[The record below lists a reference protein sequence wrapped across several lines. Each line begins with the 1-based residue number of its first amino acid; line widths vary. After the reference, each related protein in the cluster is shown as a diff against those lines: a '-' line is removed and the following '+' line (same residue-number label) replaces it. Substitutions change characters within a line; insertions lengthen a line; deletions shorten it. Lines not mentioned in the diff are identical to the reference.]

1 MFSDDGESMTSP
13 PTMRHEP
20 SDSGVGQWRDMIG
33 GQGYVVWRPL
43 ELLYWLMS
51 IGHHHHISRRTS
63 RHKPPFASVGSALHP
78 LRNCSPNQII
88 RPSCVGAT
96 FFIWEL
102 FGPQRPSFSVLH
114 GAHCHYELMRLATSM
129 ILNYWVF
136 YVSHPKYSSISMGK
150 GHEQFHPM

>member
-33 GQGYVVWRPL
+33 GQGYGVWRPL

-63 RHKPPFASVGSALHP
+63 IICKPPFASVGSALHP

-88 RPSCVGAT
+88 RPSCVGGYRTAFSFENLPAPT
-96 FFIWEL
+96 TIFLRTTWAPSPLKRANALGYVGDPEL
-102 FGPQRPSFSVLH
+102 
-114 GAHCHYELMRLATSM
+114 
-129 ILNYWVF
+129 
-136 YVSHPKYSSISMGK
+136 SSLLRISS
-150 GHEQFHPM
+150 QVPTRRYR

>member
-33 GQGYVVWRPL
+33 GQGYGVWRPL

-51 IGHHHHISRRTS
+51 IGHHHHLISRRTS
-63 RHKPPFASVGSALHP
+63 RHKLPFASVGSALHP

-88 RPSCVGAT
+88 RPFCVGGCCRYLPLFHLRT
-96 FFIWEL
+96 FR
-102 FGPQRPSFSVLH
+102 PQRPSFSVLH
-114 GAHCHYELMRLATSM
+114 GAHCHYNELMRLATSM
-129 ILNYWVF
+129 ILNYRVF
-136 YVSHPKYSSISMGK
+136 YVSHPKYLLVDIDR
-150 GHEQFHPM
+150 